1 MTLGVSD
8 LELSIEFYR
17 DKLGFP
23 VRLQL
28 DDIIFFKLGELQLA
42 LYPWDELAED
52 ATVES
57 AGSGFRGVT
66 LAHNVESYELVDSV
80 LAEAITAGATLIKPA
95 QRAAWGGYSGYFS
108 DPDGHLWVVACLE
121 GS

>member
-8 LELSIEFYR
+8 LERSIEFYR
-17 DKLGFP
+17 DKLGLP

-42 LYPWDELAED
+42 LYPWDELAEH

-57 AGSGFRGVT
+57 AGSRFRGVT
-66 LAHNVESYELVDSV
+66 LARNVESYKLVDSV
-80 LAEAITAGATLIKPA
+80 LAEAITAGATLVKPE

-108 DPDGHLWVVACLE
+108 DPDGHLWEVACLE

>member
-1 MTLGVSD
+1 M
-8 LELSIEFYR
+8 
-17 DKLGFP
+17 
-23 VRLQL
+23 

-66 LAHNVESYELVDSV
+66 LAHNVEFYELVDSV
-80 LAEAITAGATLIKPA
+80 LAEAVTAGATLVKPA

-108 DPDGHLWVVACLE
+108 DPDGHLWELSCLE

>member
-80 LAEAITAGATLIKPA
+80 LAEAITAGATLVKPE